1 MECRWTGPITKT
13 RKNESTNEDRKSIRS
28 LISCLATF
36 VFSRFRVFVI
46 VWTVRAR

>member
-13 RKNESTNEDRKSIRS
+13 RKDESTNEDKEGLRS
-28 LISCLATF
+28 MFSLLAAF

-46 VWTVRAR
+46 V